1 MRDALDTHFR
11 ATGKFVGPLHGIPM
25 LPKDNVNTSDM
36 PTRVGS
42 LSLAGYTPATD
53 ASIAQKLRAYCSRTS
68 MLKL

>member
-1 MRDALDTHFR
+1 
-11 ATGKFVGPLHGIPM
+11 M